1 VMKKTLAVALLS
13 LSSVAL
19 ADTGFYLGGG
29 FGRTSYEVDGAA
41 LQAEN
46 ASLGLTNTT
55 SVDDTDS
62 GVKIVAGFQ
71 FNENLAMEV
80 GFVDLG
86 EAKITSTVTAPGQ
99 ATDVLRAEASAV
111 FFDMVGT
118 APLNRDFAL
127 IGRVGLASTR
137 LEVSESCSG
146 VLVCVGSDEEQDV
159 NLKFGFG
166 GQISF
171 SRNVALRAEWERY
184 MDVGEGNTP
193 AGKPDVDML
202 SVSLKMSF

>member
-1 VMKKTLAVALLS
+1 MMKKTVAVALLL

-19 ADTGFYLGGG
+19 AETGIYVIGG

-46 ASLGLTNTT
+46 AGLGVPNTT
-55 SVDDTDS
+55 SVDDTDV
-62 GVKIVAGFQ
+62 GVKIAAGFH
-71 FNENLAMEV
+71 FNENLALEV

-86 EAKITSTVTAPGQ
+86 EAKITSIATGADP
-99 ATDVLRAEASAV
+99 ATDVMRAEASAV

-127 IGRVGLASTR
+127 IGRVGLASSR
-137 LEVSESCSG
+137 LEVSDSCTG
-146 VLVCVGSDEEQDV
+146 ILVCAGSDEEQDV

-166 GQISF
+166 AQISF

-184 MDVGEGNTP
+184 MDVGEGATP
-193 AGKPDVDML
+193 AGQPDVDML
-202 SVSLKMSF
+202 AVSLKIMF